1 MPLIADSDKSLAA
14 ASLIR
19 AGICDDADT
28 GVLIL
33 RQHGAYAGDEDS
45 RNLSELTLAVTSLAV
60 RVLLSA
66 NGYNVAKTMKVI
78 DQWIENYGREA
89 ASRV

>member
-45 RNLSELTLAVTSLAV
+45 KNLSELTLAVTSLAV